1 MNVLHAFN
9 DVIRGFFWGEKVLLQ
24 TTVASNDYKKIQS
37 SRDNQNKLNRMNEKK
52 IEQKSLTRISSK
64 EKNEYNHG
72 LIH

>member
-1 MNVLHAFN
+1 MNVLHAFD
-9 DVIRGFFWGEKVLLQ
+9 DVIRGFFWREKVLLQ
-24 TTVASNDYKKIQS
+24 TTVAGNDYKKIQS

-72 LIH
+72 LIQ